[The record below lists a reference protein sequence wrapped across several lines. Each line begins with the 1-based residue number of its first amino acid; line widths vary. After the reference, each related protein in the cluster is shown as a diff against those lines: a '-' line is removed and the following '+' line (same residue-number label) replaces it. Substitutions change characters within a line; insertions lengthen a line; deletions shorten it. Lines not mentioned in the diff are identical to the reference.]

1 MGFSNILALC
11 GGLGL
16 FLFGMKYMGAGLEL
30 AAGPKLNNLLEML
43 LTVIQLLLTVKNMQ
57 LLLKVR
63 KQPLMAN
70 FMISMLKMA

>member
-30 AAGPKLNNLLEML
+30 LP
-43 LTVIQLLLTVKNMQ
+43 VQ
-57 LLLKVR
+57 
-63 KQPLMAN
+63 
-70 FMISMLKMA
+70 S

>member
-30 AAGPKLNNLLEML
+30 AAGPKLNNLLEKLTRNPVWASFWAFSSPPACSPL
-43 LTVIQLLLTVKNMQ
+43 LQQQSCVWV
-57 LLLKVR
+57 
-63 KQPLMAN
+63 
-70 FMISMLKMA
+70 S